1 MTHDTRAR
9 QATDRTRRRYDRIS
23 RTYDL
28 MEWAVERRA
37 FGSWRP
43 RLWDLVE
50 GPRVL
55 EVGVGTGKNLPYYP
69 ADAEV
74 TAIDFSPGML
84 SHARRRAAEM
94 GSNVELREMDVQQL
108 DLPDDSFD
116 TVITTFV
123 FCSVPDPVVGLREI
137 ARVLRP
143 GGRLLMLEHVL
154 SMKPVLGGV
163 MRAANPLVVRMMG
176 ANMTRRTR
184 NNIEAAGF
192 LIEKETDLWLDIVK
206 LFQAR
211 HAVSAAGPATGPAT
225 ESTSGLTSALTSGR
239 TSESTPEPGPA

>member
-1 MTHDTRAR
+1 MNPDAGARRA
-9 QATDRTRRRYDRIS
+9 TERTRKRYDRIA

-43 RLWDLVE
+43 LLWDLVE

-55 EVGVGTGKNLPYYP
+55 EVGVGTGKNLAHYP

-84 SHARRRAAEM
+84 AHARRRAAEL
-94 GSNVELREMDVQQL
+94 GSNVELREMDVQHL

-116 TVITTFV
+116 TVVTTFV
-123 FCSVPDPVVGLREI
+123 FCSVPDPVLGLREI

-154 SMKPVLGGV
+154 SMKPVLRQV
-163 MRAANPLVVRMMG
+163 MRAADPMVVRMMG
-176 ANMTRRTR
+176 ANITRRTR

-211 HAVSAAGPATGPAT
+211 HAGSAAGSTAAPTA
-225 ESTSGLTSALTSGR
+225 ES
-239 TSESTPEPGPA
+239 TSESTSEASLP

>member
-1 MTHDTRAR
+1 MTNDREAR
-9 QATDRTRRRYDRIS
+9 QATDRTRDRYDRIS

-37 FGSWRP
+37 FGRWRP
-43 RLWDLVE
+43 LLWDLVQ

-69 ADAEV
+69 SGVEV

-84 SHARRRAAEM
+84 SHARRHASES
-94 GSNVELREMDVQQL
+94 GSNVDLREMDVQHL

-116 TVITTFV
+116 TVVTTFV
-123 FCSVPDPVVGLREI
+123 FCSVPDPVLGLREI

-154 SMKPVLGGV
+154 SMKPVLGRV
-163 MRAANPLVVRMMG
+163 MHAANPMVVRMMG
-176 ANMTRRTR
+176 ANINRRTR

-192 LIEKETDLWLDIVK
+192 LIESETDLWLDVVK

-211 HAVSAAGPATGPAT
+211 HTVSAADDATGPAA
-225 ESTSGLTSALTSGR
+225 ESTS
-239 TSESTPEPGPA
+239 ESSTT